1 MNATLA
7 RLDAE
12 WRDLADS
19 TQSTEALAQW
29 QRHDPALGD
38 GGGLD
43 DLLARRRDSAVA
55 PAILA
60 GLARLAPTEPL
71 AARVL
76 LQALIPGLVRLAATA
91 CYDDPAA
98 LDELVSLAW
107 ERIRTYP
114 ATRHGSVAANVLL
127 DTRKRYRQHRVI
139 EAPRNVSTDG
149 MRTPPSTPSAESIA
163 MSRAVMSDL
172 ATARRDG
179 VIDED
184 SLDLILRTRVVG
196 ESLDDLAADRECTVT
211 CLAQRRWRA
220 ERRLRARLAPLA
232 S

>member
-1 MNATLA
+1 VHATLV

-19 TQSTEALAQW
+19 TQSTDSLAEW
-29 QRHDPALGD
+29 QRQDPALGD

-43 DLLARRRDSAVA
+43 DLLARRRDPEAA

-76 LQALIPGLVRLAATA
+76 LQALVPGLVRLAATA
-91 CYDDPAA
+91 GYDDPAA

-127 DTRKRYRQHRVI
+127 DTRKRYRQHRAI
-139 EAPRNVSTDG
+139 EAPRNISTDDIVSS
-149 MRTPPSTPSAESIA
+149 PSSPSAESVA
-163 MSRAVMSDL
+163 MSRSVMSDL
-172 ATARRDG
+172 ASARRDG
-179 VIDED
+179 FVDED
-184 SLDLILRTRVVG
+184 ALDLIMRTRVVG
-196 ESLDDLAADRECTVT
+196 ESLDDLAADQGCTVT

-220 ERRLRARLAPLA
+220 ERRLRAWLPPLA